1 MLSREHPCSAWPVNS
16 VQQPFVV
23 KEHVM
28 DSKTTVQT
36 LMDSIQ
42 RGDFDTAK
50 TLLSDDFQFKGLIH
64 RPLNG
69 KTWLRLSASL
79 KMAFAGL
86 NYHFKVESADGNIV
100 NTTSQMSGNN
110 RGAFDLTGLRM
121 GVISATNRYFSTAT
135 ENHTI
140 TVKDEKVSSW
150 AVEPTEGAG
159 LMAIIKQLDVKLP
172 KN

>member
-1 MLSREHPCSAWPVNS
+1 MLCRKHPIRAWPVNA
-16 VQQPFVV
+16 VQQPFTV
-23 KEHVM
+23 KENVM

-42 RGDFDTAK
+42 RGDFDKAK
-50 TLLSDDFQFKGLIH
+50 TLLSDDFQFKGLVP

-121 GVISATNRYFSTAT
+121 GVISATNRNFSTAT

-140 TVKDEKVSSW
+140 TVRDEKVSSW

>member
-1 MLSREHPCSAWPVNS
+1 
-16 VQQPFVV
+16 
-23 KEHVM
+23 M

-42 RGDFDTAK
+42 RGDFDKAK
-50 TLLSDDFQFKGLIH
+50 TLLSDDFQFKGLVP

-121 GVISATNRYFSTAT
+121 GVISATNRNFSTAT

-140 TVKDEKVSSW
+140 TVRDEKVSSW

-172 KN
+172 KK